1 MTYPIKADESSDE
14 LKNIFDSILSGA
26 KSPEETLENLDK
38 FGIDWYVTEEGDLMI
53 RYWQIGAED
62 FMPPESAAIIRS
74 TGSAPGQSDE
84 LDWLSKNLQNIR
96 AQYGGQWVAIH
107 GNEILAASANLPDL
121 MDQIP
126 GVDRP
131 LITQIPA
138 DPVVW
143 TSTYA
148 C

>member
-1 MTYPIKADESSDE
+1 MTCPLNVDESSAGPTAI
-14 LKNIFDSILSGA
+14 LDSIVTGA

-38 FGIDWYVTEEGDLMI
+38 FGIEWHVTAEGSLMLK
-53 RYWQIGAED
+53 YWQVGAQD
-62 FMPPESAAIIRS
+62 FMSPERAATIRS
-74 TGSAPGQSDE
+74 IGSAPRQSDE

-96 AQYGGQWVAIH
+96 EEYGGQWVAIH
-107 GNEILAASANLPDL
+107 GNEIVAASANLADL

-126 GVDRP
+126 GLDRP
-131 LITQIPA
+131 LITQIPT

-143 TSTYA
+143 TSIYA